1 MAKKLTRTEMREN
14 LYQAL
19 FRMDYFSGEELPEQ
33 MELFLDEI
41 TATNREKEEL
51 RERFQAV
58 VTRVEDLDT
67 LIEEKS
73 NGWKVQRL
81 AKSDL
86 TILRLAIYEMRYDD
100 KIPVGVAISEAV
112 ELAKNYGGEK
122 SAGFVNGV
130 LSTIAK
136 ELSARKDIVEG

>member
-1 MAKKLTRTEMREN
+1 MREN

-19 FRMDYFSGEELPEQ
+19 FRMDYYSGEELPEQ
-33 MELFLDEI
+33 MELFLDGLS
-41 TATNREKEEL
+41 ATEREKQEL

-58 VTRVEDLDT
+58 IAHVEDLDA
-67 LIEEKS
+67 LIEVNS
-73 NGWKVQRL
+73 NGWKVRRL

-86 TILRLAIYEMRYDD
+86 TVLRLAIYEMHYDD
-100 KIPVGVAISEAV
+100 RVPVGVAISEAV

-122 SAGFVNGV
+122 SAGFVNGI

-136 ELSARKDIVEG
+136 GMPETLSGNQGTNK

>member
-14 LYQAL
+14 LYQVL
-19 FRMDYFSGEELPEQ
+19 FRMDYYPGEELPEQ
-33 MELFLDEI
+33 LELFLEEI
-41 TATNREKEEL
+41 MASDRDKEEL

-58 VTRVEDLDT
+58 ISHGEDLDA
-67 LIEEKS
+67 LIEDKS

-86 TILRLAIYEMRYDD
+86 TVLRLAIYEMRYDD
-100 KIPVGVAISEAV
+100 EIPVGVAISEAV

-122 SAGFVNGV
+122 SAGFVNGI

-136 ELSARKDIVEG
+136 ELHHSD

>member
-33 MELFLDEI
+33 LELFLEEI
-41 TATNREKEEL
+41 PATEREKEEL
-51 RERFQAV
+51 RKRFQEV
-58 VTRVEDLDT
+58 ITHVEDLDAI
-67 LIEEKS
+67 IEDKS

-86 TILRLAIYEMRYDD
+86 TVLRLAIYEMRYDD

-112 ELAKNYGGEK
+112 ELAKTYGGEK
-122 SAGFVNGV
+122 SAGFVNGI

-136 ELSARKDIVEG
+136 EMPES

>member
-1 MAKKLTRTEMREN
+1 MAKKLTRTEMREI

-33 MELFLDEI
+33 LEFYLEEI
-41 TATNREKEEL
+41 LATEREKEEL
-51 RERFQAV
+51 RKKFQAV
-58 VTRVEDLDT
+58 TAHVEDLDV
-67 LIEEKS
+67 LIEDKS

-86 TILRLAIYEMRYDD
+86 TVLRLAIYEMRYDD

-112 ELAKNYGGEK
+112 ELAKTYGGEK
-122 SAGFVNGV
+122 SAGFVNGI

-136 ELSARKDIVEG
+136 EMPES

>member
-33 MELFLDEI
+33 LELFLDEI
-41 TATNREKEEL
+41 PASKREKEEL
-51 RERFQAV
+51 RERFRAV
-58 VTRVEDLDT
+58 NMHVEELDA
-67 LIEEKS
+67 LIENKS
-73 NGWKVQRL
+73 NGWKVGRL

-86 TILRLAIYEMRYDD
+86 TVLRLAIYEMRYDD

-112 ELAKNYGGEK
+112 ELAKTYGEEK
-122 SAGFVNGV
+122 SAGFVNGI
-130 LSTIAK
+130 LSTVAK
-136 ELSARKDIVEG
+136 ELPES

>member
-14 LYQAL
+14 LYQVL

-33 MELFLDEI
+33 LELFLEEI
-41 TATNREKEEL
+41 PAIEREKEEL
-51 RERFQAV
+51 RKRFQEV
-58 VTRVEDLDT
+58 ITHVEDLDAI
-67 LIEEKS
+67 IEDKS

-86 TILRLAIYEMRYDD
+86 TVLRLAIYEMRYDD

-112 ELAKNYGGEK
+112 ELAKTYGGEK
-122 SAGFVNGV
+122 SAGFVNGI

-136 ELSARKDIVEG
+136 EMPES

>member
-14 LYQAL
+14 LYQVL

-33 MELFLDEI
+33 LELFLEEI
-41 TATNREKEEL
+41 PATEREKEEL
-51 RERFQAV
+51 RKRFQEV
-58 VTRVEDLDT
+58 ITHVEDLDAI
-67 LIEEKS
+67 IEDKS

-86 TILRLAIYEMRYDD
+86 TVLRLAIYEMRYDD

-112 ELAKNYGGEK
+112 ELAKTYGGEK
-122 SAGFVNGV
+122 SAGFVNGI

-136 ELSARKDIVEG
+136 EMPES